1 LVEVMVTETKTDS
14 WWATAAGCAVV
25 IALCYGFARYAY
37 GPFVPRFSETFGLT
51 PVGVGVLSGLS
62 TAGYGL
68 GLLLAPR
75 TSARSARG
83 TVLLAAVSAT
93 LGLGL
98 MALAPHVTVFG
109 AGIVVAGAGAGLVSP
124 GVAQLIGETVAART
138 RARAQTWANTGTGLG
153 LAASAFTPLL
163 ALGWPVI
170 WSAFA
175 ALGVLVTAI
184 AWRTLPRSGDPAD
197 EPAAGSV
204 REAAPTLPQPGAPAD
219 EPAARPIRGAARTLP
234 RSAGP
239 TREATRTLPQP
250 GAPAGEPA
258 AGPVRSE
265 ARTLPAGPADE
276 LAARP
281 IREAAPTLPQPG
293 APPSEPAAR
302 PIRRA
307 APLVVNSVLIGVTS
321 APYWTFS
328 TSRLAEAGLD
338 PVAATWCWAA
348 IGVAGLLGGLAGR
361 AAERAGL
368 RAVNLITW
376 TLSAA
381 GLALLALPRPGVPL
395 ALLSSALFG
404 GTYMAL
410 TGLCILWAARLSP
423 ARPARGIT
431 WSFAGLGVGQ
441 TVASPLAGALAA
453 GLGSTAVFGL
463 TALLALTAWSQLHH
477 RLGPP

>member
-1 LVEVMVTETKTDS
+1 MVTQTKTDN
-14 WWATAAGCAVV
+14 WWATAAAGAVV

-51 PVGVGVLSGLS
+51 PVGVGVLGGLS

-75 TSARSARG
+75 TSAWSARG
-83 TVLLAAVSAT
+83 TVLLAAASAT
-93 LGLGL
+93 VGLGL

-124 GVAQLIGETVAART
+124 GVAQLIGETVGART

-175 ALGVLVTAI
+175 ALGVVVTLI
-184 AWRTLPRSGDPAD
+184 AWRTLPRSP
-197 EPAAGSV
+197 
-204 REAAPTLPQPGAPAD
+204 
-219 EPAARPIRGAARTLP
+219 
-234 RSAGP
+234 
-239 TREATRTLPQP
+239 
-250 GAPAGEPA
+250 
-258 AGPVRSE
+258 
-265 ARTLPAGPADE
+265 GPAVE
-276 LAARP
+276 P
-281 IREAAPTLPQPG
+281 TAPGSLR
-293 APPSEPAAR
+293 A
-302 PIRRA
+302 A

-328 TSRLAEAGLD
+328 TSRLAEAGLS
-338 PVAATWCWAA
+338 PVAATWCWAT

-361 AAERAGL
+361 AAGHAGL
-368 RAVNLITW
+368 RTVNLVTW
-376 TLSAA
+376 TLAAA
-381 GLALLALPRPGVPL
+381 GLGLLALPDPGVAG

-404 GTYMAL
+404 STYMAL
-410 TGLCILWAARLSP
+410 TGLCILWAARLVP

-431 WSFAGLGVGQ
+431 WSFAGLGAGQ
-441 TVASPLAGALAA
+441 TVASPLAGALA
-453 GLGSTAVFGL
+453 GSLGSAAVFGL